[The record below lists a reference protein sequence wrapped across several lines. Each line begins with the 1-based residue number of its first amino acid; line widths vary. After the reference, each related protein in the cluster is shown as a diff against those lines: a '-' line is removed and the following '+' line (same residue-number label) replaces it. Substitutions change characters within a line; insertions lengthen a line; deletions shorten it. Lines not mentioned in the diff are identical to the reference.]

1 MKGRKQELFLTFVI
15 GFYLLCNMPW
25 GSLLRTKII
34 VMEEVKV
41 GESFRYNGISLM
53 CEHAPDATCK
63 GCFLKPVIRWSVRNW
78 CPIVWGGCARID
90 SMYGIVSRVDA

>member
-1 MKGRKQELFLTFVI
+1 MNGRKQEFFLTFVI

-34 VMEEVKV
+34 VLEEVKV

-63 GCFLKPVIRWSVRNW
+63 GCFFETSDPMVCAELVPNCVGRMRKDRQHVRYRQS
-78 CPIVWGGCARID
+78 G
-90 SMYGIVSRVDA
+90 